1 MISQGSGRVGGS
13 QPQKD
18 PSDSLSKW
26 SCLLYVLW
34 SVPVVHF
41 SLNPTLSPAAWPIW
55 TAVAGTLCLSLIDAR
70 LVALGIPFVGL
81 FSPLAKSTLILGL
94 LPSEIFLTLCSAFVL
109 MANMRKGFWARSPER
124 GILIALLAIV
134 VVSYV
139 FSSEQESLL
148 KSLFNWGAICAVYLV
163 TGFYASSKRFVEEY
177 LRAIVVLSG
186 MASLIILSAYDA
198 RLSLAHFFGQQE
210 GGLNFV
216 DLQFFYRASFWY
228 TNVLFV
234 LGSGFLAAMC
244 QVFYAKSFVAFG
256 SNVIA
261 MALVLQSVLIS
272 YTKTA
277 MAGVLV
283 SAVTLSLVH
292 IRKLRTASARSLLI
306 VVGGIACTLLYAV
319 PMVAEQADNLNQR
332 FESVEARLDIY
343 ELTLGVLLEDPFR
356 LVVGYGPDASTLL
369 ASQTT
374 DFVRTGPNGEGA
386 IDSAYITYLFEHG
399 LFFLILLLVLLIR
412 MIWSSFRQVGEP
424 AGDSYVQT
432 ALLAIQ
438 IFLAVAALAQV
449 VGTSKVAWVVVGLLS
464 LRGNGRSQARSIS
477 GPGGL
482 QHEGQMR
489 SVAVA
494 GDLSVRS

>member
-1 MISQGSGRVGGS
+1 
-13 QPQKD
+13 
-18 PSDSLSKW
+18 
-26 SCLLYVLW
+26 
-34 SVPVVHF
+34 
-41 SLNPTLSPAAWPIW
+41 
-55 TAVAGTLCLSLIDAR
+55 
-70 LVALGIPFVGL
+70 
-81 FSPLAKSTLILGL
+81 
-94 LPSEIFLTLCSAFVL
+94 
-109 MANMRKGFWARSPER
+109 MRKGFWARSPER
-124 GILIALLAIV
+124 GILASLLAII

-163 TGFYASSKRFVEEY
+163 TGFYASSRRFVEEY

-186 MASLIILSAYDA
+186 MASLVILSAYDA
-198 RLSLAHFFGQQE
+198 RLELAHFFGQQE
-210 GGLNFV
+210 AGVNFV
-216 DLQFFYRASFWY
+216 DLRYFYRASFWY

-244 QVFYAKSFVAFG
+244 QVFYAKSFVGFA

-277 MAGVLV
+277 MAGILV
-283 SAVTLSLVH
+283 SAVTLSIVH
-292 IRKLRTASARSLLI
+292 IRKLRTARASSLLL
-306 VVGGIACTLLYAV
+306 VVGGIACALLYAL
-319 PMVAEQADNLNQR
+319 PMVAEQADNLNAR
-332 FESVEARLDIY
+332 FDSFEARLDIY
-343 ELTLGVLLEDPFR
+343 ELTLSVLLDDPFR
-356 LVVGYGPDASTLL
+356 LLVGYGPDASTLL

-386 IDSAYITYLFEHG
+386 IDSAYMTYLFEHG
-399 LFFLILLLVLLIR
+399 IFFLILLVVLLIR
-412 MIWSSFRQVGEP
+412 IMRSSFRQLGER
-424 AGDSYVQT
+424 AGDSYVRT

-464 LRGNGRSQARSIS
+464 LRRIGQSQPRSNIE
-477 GPGGL
+477 PGVE
-482 QHEGQMR
+482 HEGIVR

-494 GDLSVRS
+494 GELSVRS